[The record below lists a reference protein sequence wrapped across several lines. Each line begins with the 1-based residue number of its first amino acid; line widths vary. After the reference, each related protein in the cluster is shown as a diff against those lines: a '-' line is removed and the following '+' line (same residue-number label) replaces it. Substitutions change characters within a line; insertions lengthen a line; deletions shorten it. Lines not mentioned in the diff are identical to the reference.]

1 MFSYAGFAGLEL
13 GPACSDVDALTDS
26 ADEVVPDR
34 GLVGSLFASDCR
46 SAAEAERFLA
56 SPGAVFS
63 ACSFV
68 ATSFCLPGAGFVL
81 GAFSRPVFLP
91 AAVAAGVFGAM
102 FLPFPPPGLVG
113 ALGKAALGEVGA
125 AGGAGEGLGGG
136 GAAGAEGGSCGCR
149 GTKGG
154 GAGLSSIPKCA
165 MDPKFS
171 FDLLKRFL
179 LRSRTTGHLFH
190 MCSVESH

>member
-1 MFSYAGFAGLEL
+1 MGLEL
-13 GPACSDVDALTDS
+13 GPACSYADALTDS

-46 SAAEAERFLA
+46 FAAEAERFLP
-56 SPGAVFS
+56 SPGAVLS

-68 ATSFCLPGAGFVL
+68 AMGFCLPGAGFVL

-91 AAVAAGVFGAM
+91 AAAAAGVFGAM
-102 FLPFPPPGLVG
+102 FLPFPPPGRVG
-113 ALGKAALGEVGA
+113 ALGKATLGEVGA

-136 GAAGAEGGSCGCR
+136 GAAGAEGGSCGCT

-154 GAGLSSIPKCA
+154 GAGLSTFPKCA
-165 MDPKFS
+165 MDSKFS
-171 FDLLKRFL
+171 CVRLKRL
-179 LRSRTTGHLFH
+179 LFRSRTTGHLFH